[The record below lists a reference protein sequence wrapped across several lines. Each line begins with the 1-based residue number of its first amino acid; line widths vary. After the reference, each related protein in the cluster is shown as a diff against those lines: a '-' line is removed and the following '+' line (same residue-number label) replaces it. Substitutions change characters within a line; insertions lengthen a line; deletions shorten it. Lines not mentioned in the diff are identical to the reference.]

1 MVYLALDD
9 AGCCFNLV
17 MYKWDTSVKVNIHS
31 FHLKR
36 KALSSSGHLN
46 RTAFW
51 VQQKYGTQKG
61 YVLKINHKFSKTITF
76 QCSIY
81 QQHQALI
88 LRAHQSQVHQEGLVT
103 E

>member
-1 MVYLALDD
+1 VALDD
-9 AGCCFNLV
+9 AGCSVNLV

-36 KALSSSGHLN
+36 KTLSCSGHLN
-46 RTAFW
+46 QTAFW

-61 YVLKINHKFSKTITF
+61 YVLKINYKFSKTIKF
-76 QCSIY
+76 HCSIG

-88 LRAHQSQVHQEGLVT
+88 LRAQQSQVHQEGLLT